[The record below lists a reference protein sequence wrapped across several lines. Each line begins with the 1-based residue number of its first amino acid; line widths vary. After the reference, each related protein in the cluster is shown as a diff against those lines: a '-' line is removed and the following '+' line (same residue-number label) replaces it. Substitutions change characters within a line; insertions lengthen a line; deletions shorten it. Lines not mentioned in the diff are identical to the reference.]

1 MFKHNPSHPGVK
13 RHERSAS
20 VLTRITDR
28 YGHLYIDIG
37 MCVGLLVLIVGMV
50 AAARALD
57 DWLPLI

>member
-1 MFKHNPSHPGVK
+1 MFKRNIPQTGEK
-13 RHERSAS
+13 RPVGSTRL
-20 VLTRITDR
+20 LTRMTDR

-37 MCVGLLVLIVGMV
+37 LCVGLLVLIVGIV